1 MIAKTRQQGG
11 SSGFQTT
18 DLESSNAE
26 HSALDVRDL
35 REKDVGKKHS
45 VVPDLKDLNK
55 SELVPNPKFP
65 EKTKVPQGLV
75 GSRGGLLTKKS
86 TNALMPKRD
95 SQKDVRAVE
104 RRNKGVE
111 KKVPN
116 KVSIK
121 EEENQNSEDFTDGR
135 DPGEKKKEE
144 EEQERSDRFYQLN
157 KRLRQGNLKREKV
170 QGIQKTDSEYS
181 SSLSSTISSTLISS
195 NLNGTISTATSSTY
209 ATTSSINNST
219 NQEERAKQKNSLGIM
234 PNKTKQESKGEEESS
249 DIIGD
254 QDDSLPC
261 PEIPPGLQV
270 RFVYKRQKCLIW
282 VPCENSVDHQYE
294 QS

>member
-1 MIAKTRQQGG
+1 MIAKTRQGG

-26 HSALDVRDL
+26 HSALDVTDL

-65 EKTKVPQGLV
+65 EKTKVSQGL

-95 SQKDVRAVE
+95 SQKNVKAVE
-104 RRNKGVE
+104 KRKKGVE

-121 EEENQNSEDFTDGR
+121 EEENQNSEDYTDGR

-157 KRLRQGNLKREKV
+157 KRLRQGNLKRKIG
-170 QGIQKTDSEYS
+170 GIQKTDSEYS

-209 ATTSSINNST
+209 ATTSSINDST
-219 NQEERAKQKNSLGIM
+219 TQEERAKQKNSLDIM

-249 DIIGD
+249 DIIGE
-254 QDDSLPC
+254 QDDSPPC

-270 RFVYKRQKCLIW
+270 RIHKIEMSYLA
-282 VPCENSVDHQYE
+282 SV
-294 QS
+294 

>member
-1 MIAKTRQQGG
+1 MIAKTRQGG

-26 HSALDVRDL
+26 HSALDVTDL

-65 EKTKVPQGLV
+65 EKKKVPQGLV

-104 RRNKGVE
+104 KRNKGVE

-116 KVSIK
+116 KVSINDN
-121 EEENQNSEDFTDGR
+121 ENQNSEDYTDGR
-135 DPGEKKKEE
+135 DPEEKKKEE
-144 EEQERSDRFYQLN
+144 VEQERSDRFYQLN
-157 KRLRQGNLKREKV
+157 KRLRQGNLKRKTV
-170 QGIQKTDSEYS
+170 GGIQKTDSEYS

-195 NLNGTISTATSSTY
+195 NINGTTISTVTSSTY
-209 ATTSSINNST
+209 ATTSSINDST
-219 NQEERAKQKNSLGIM
+219 TQEERAKQKNSLGIM
-234 PNKTKQESKGEEESS
+234 PNKTKQESKAEDESS
-249 DIIGD
+249 AIIGE
-254 QDDSLPC
+254 QDDFPPC

-270 RFVYKRQKCLIW
+270 RIQKIEMSYL
-282 VPCENSVDHQYE
+282 VSM
-294 QS
+294 

>member
-1 MIAKTRQQGG
+1 MIAKTRQGG

-26 HSALDVRDL
+26 HSALDVTDL

-55 SELVPNPKFP
+55 NELVPNSKFP

-104 RRNKGVE
+104 KRNKGVE

-121 EEENQNSEDFTDGR
+121 DDENQNSEDFTDGR

-144 EEQERSDRFYQLN
+144 VEQERSDRFYQLN
-157 KRLRQGNLKREKV
+157 KRLRQGNLKRKKV
-170 QGIQKTDSEYS
+170 GGIQKTDSEYS

-195 NLNGTISTATSSTY
+195 NINGTTISTATSSTY
-209 ATTSSINNST
+209 ATTSSINDST
-219 NQEERAKQKNSLGIM
+219 TQEERAKQKNSLGIM
-234 PNKTKQESKGEEESS
+234 PNKTKQESKAEDESS
-249 DIIGD
+249 AIIGE
-254 QDDSLPC
+254 QDDSPPC

-270 RFVYKRQKCLIW
+270 RIQKIKMSYL
-282 VPCENSVDHQYE
+282 VSM
-294 QS
+294 

>member
-1 MIAKTRQQGG
+1 MIAKTRQGG

-26 HSALDVRDL
+26 HSALDVTDL

-65 EKTKVPQGLV
+65 EKTKVSQGLV

-121 EEENQNSEDFTDGR
+121 DDENQNSEDFTDGR

-144 EEQERSDRFYQLN
+144 VEQERSDRFYQLN
-157 KRLRQGNLKREKV
+157 KRLRQGNLKRKTV
-170 QGIQKTDSEYS
+170 GGIQKTDSEYS

-195 NLNGTISTATSSTY
+195 NLNGTTISTATSSTY
-209 ATTSSINNST
+209 TTTSSINDST
-219 NQEERAKQKNSLGIM
+219 TQEERAKQKNSLGIM
-234 PNKTKQESKGEEESS
+234 PNKTKQESKAEDVSS
-249 DIIGD
+249 AIIGE
-254 QDDSLPC
+254 QDDSPPC

-270 RFVYKRQKCLIW
+270 RIQKIKMSYL
-282 VPCENSVDHQYE
+282 VFM
-294 QS
+294 

>member
-1 MIAKTRQQGG
+1 MIAKTRQGG

-26 HSALDVRDL
+26 HSALDVTDL

-65 EKTKVPQGLV
+65 EKTKVSQGL

-95 SQKDVRAVE
+95 SQKNVKAVE
-104 RRNKGVE
+104 KRKKGVE

-121 EEENQNSEDFTDGR
+121 EEENQNSEDYTDGR

-144 EEQERSDRFYQLN
+144 EQQERSDRFYQLN
-157 KRLRQGNLKREKV
+157 KRLRQGNLKRKIG
-170 QGIQKTDSEYS
+170 GIQKTDSEYS

-209 ATTSSINNST
+209 STTSSINDST
-219 NQEERAKQKNSLGIM
+219 TQEERAKQKNSLGIM

-249 DIIGD
+249 DIIGE
-254 QDDSLPC
+254 QDDSPPC

-270 RFVYKRQKCLIW
+270 RIQKTEMSYLGSI
-282 VPCENSVDHQYE
+282 
-294 QS
+294 

>member
-1 MIAKTRQQGG
+1 MIAKTRQGG

-26 HSALDVRDL
+26 HSALDVTDL

-65 EKTKVPQGLV
+65 EKTKVSQGL
-75 GSRGGLLTKKS
+75 GPRGGLLTKKS

-104 RRNKGVE
+104 KRNKGVE

-121 EEENQNSEDFTDGR
+121 EDENQNSEDFTDGR

-144 EEQERSDRFYQLN
+144 VEQERSDRFYQLN
-157 KRLRQGNLKREKV
+157 KRLRQGDLKRKKV
-170 QGIQKTDSEYS
+170 GGIQKTDSEYS

-195 NLNGTISTATSSTY
+195 NLNGTTISTATSSTY
-209 ATTSSINNST
+209 ATTSSINDST
-219 NQEERAKQKNSLGIM
+219 TQEERAKQKNSLGIM
-234 PNKTKQESKGEEESS
+234 PNKTKQESKAEDVSS
-249 DIIGD
+249 AIIGE
-254 QDDSLPC
+254 QDDSPPC

-270 RFVYKRQKCLIW
+270 RIQKTDMSYLVCM
-282 VPCENSVDHQYE
+282 
-294 QS
+294 